1 VRIGHGYDVHAFGI
15 GSELI
20 LGGVKIPHSH
30 ALVAHSDGDVVV
42 HALMDAVLGALCL
55 GDIGTHFPDTD
66 PRYKGCDSRVLLAE
80 VVVMMMTHGYRLANA
95 DVTIVAQAPKMAPYL
110 SSMRDHLSRDLQIL
124 VEQINI
130 KSTTTEYLGFV
141 GRGEGISCHAV
152 VLIEPV

>member
-1 VRIGHGYDVHAFGI
+1 
-15 GSELI
+15 
-20 LGGVKIPHSH
+20 
-30 ALVAHSDGDVVV
+30 
-42 HALMDAVLGALCL
+42 MDAVLGALCL

-110 SSMRDHLSRDLQIL
+110 RSMRDHLARDLQIL
-124 VEQINI
+124 LEQINI
-130 KSTTTEYLGFV
+130 KATTTEYLGFV

>member
-1 VRIGHGYDVHAFGI
+1 MRIGHGYDVHAFGI

-110 SSMRDHLSRDLQIL
+110 
-124 VEQINI
+124 
-130 KSTTTEYLGFV
+130 
-141 GRGEGISCHAV
+141 
-152 VLIEPV
+152 